1 MDLHQLT
8 LSEQEKLADM
18 IRDFLVIDH
27 PGIPEFHDDCF
38 FEGIHSTNNFLPW
51 HRVHIRILEDYI
63 RENANAADFPNIPN
77 INDAGF
83 RLPKWQPEIMPSGG
97 LPKIPVPFQ
106 ATASGIPGN
115 LNINLDPA
123 GLSSELTEMAEF
135 LDRLNNCDN
144 LPQAGFFSD
153 VLEAK
158 YHDHGH
164 TVVGGVMNEQFAPDA
179 LLFWPWHAWIDDLWY
194 IWERDCGNF
203 SQPYNFPLASGGT
216 STEFN
221 GTPPAWTGAMYIK
234 GEIRIKNGATLT
246 IAPGAIIHFR
256 ESQYNAFPTRIVVEP
271 GGTLIVD
278 GATLTGID
286 VFGDLPSTQGDAPGS
301 NYYTAWEGI
310 VVQGAPNNPGV
321 IQLINNARIE
331 HAITG
336 IRTENGGR
344 IYAHTVDFY
353 NNRNDVEIGA
363 YSGYQYAGFYYCNF
377 INDLPLRDIVWIG
390 SPLVASGD
398 CPGGIPEHHINHE
411 QSHSSETHVKVN
423 GNRGAI
429 SLHFCTIDNP
439 YQDPHGHYE
448 SRGIVSNNSQTFVYG
463 CDIRNQVTGIDG
475 KNTQPGPGRHLTVRS
490 TTFNNSFEGI
500 RLKGVDFTEI
510 SNSNNFIVPDEIPAG
525 VTPPDL
531 LSDLGR
537 PFGIYSDG
545 SSGLTV
551 ADNTFSTVGGTVSEK
566 NYGAILANSS
576 TSAASVEKRN
586 TFTNINIA
594 SQAQGNNGNL
604 KIRCNDYNAFQ
615 FGIAVTSGVLA
626 DQGACSNSSNSAA
639 GNLWDNLGT
648 CVGLD
653 NQIFK
658 ETGVPMFAYRA
669 NSFEVP
675 SCVSSGVNTQDCQ
688 TTPTSTSCDDPVIPC
703 PGCEEQRI
711 AELET
716 IKDALQP
723 GDEQVQTIAHEQQSI
738 YREKVNSLLEDENT
752 GLDDAIAFTENV
764 EALTDLDPVN
774 KAALLLLKSEG
785 GAMAPGTAAAIAAIP
800 STDPNKA
807 WLSLE
812 YDLLASG
819 RTYAQ
824 LNATE
829 KAFVESEAQQFTK
842 SSAHAKAILETAF
855 GIPVQPRIET
865 INSERGVQS
874 GRNSVQNSGISI
886 APNPANADVAL
897 LFNAPETT
905 HQSVLEVIDITG
917 REVQQFDLS
926 GYTGAVQHI
935 FSIIGWPAG
944 IYFARLS
951 INGRVAGVEKLTVI
965 H

>member
-8 LSEQEKLADM
+8 QSEQEKLAGL

-115 LNINLDPA
+115 LNINIDPA

-135 LDRLNNCDN
+135 LNRLNNCDN

-221 GTPPAWTGAMYIK
+221 GTPPAWTGTMYIK

-490 TTFNNSFEGI
+490 TTFNNNFEGI
-500 RLKGVDFTEI
+500 RLEGVDFTEI
-510 SNSNNFIVPDEIPAG
+510 GDGNNFIVPDEIPSG

-531 LSDLGR
+531 LSDIGR

-545 SSGLTV
+545 SSGITV
-551 ADNTFSTVGGTVSEK
+551 ADNTFSTVGSIASEK

-586 TFTNINIA
+586 VFTNINIA

-615 FGIAVTSGVLA
+615 FGIAVTSGVLQT
-626 DQGACSNSSNSAA
+626 QGLCFSSISPA
-639 GNLWDNLGT
+639 GNIWDNLG
-648 CVGLD
+648 CLNDD
-653 NQIFK
+653 NQIFRDIDFSIPFTYWAHSDRK
-658 ETGVPMFAYRA
+658 PTCYSPGV
-669 NSFEVP
+669 SVP
-675 SCVSSGVNTQDCQ
+675 PCGIQSVL
-688 TTPTSTSCDDPVIPC
+688 TSCDDPIIPC
-703 PGCEEQRI
+703 SHCEESKI
-711 AELET
+711 AALET
-716 IKDALQP
+716 EKSTLIP
-723 GDEQVQTIAHEQQSI
+723 GDENIQFITQEQLSI
-738 YREKVNSLLEDENT
+738 YQQGVNERLEHE
-752 GLDDAIAFTENV
+752 GLDSAITFTQNV
-764 EALTDLDPVN
+764 ETITSLWPGH
-774 KAALLLLKSEG
+774 KAALLLLKSEQESTITS
-785 GAMAPGTAAAIAAIP
+785 GTASAIAAI
-800 STDPNKA
+800 SETDPNKK
-807 WLSLE
+807 WLSLR
-812 YDLLASG
+812 YDLLNSG
-819 RTYAQ
+819 RSYDNLT
-824 LNATE
+824 ATE
-829 KAFVESEAQQFTK
+829 KALVEVEAQQKTK
-842 SSAHAKAILETAF
+842 SSAHAKAILEMAYDIPARPYIEPIAWKRNAF
-855 GIPVQPRIET
+855 LPSPDSQKKAM
-865 INSERGVQS
+865 
-874 GRNSVQNSGISI
+874 SI
-886 APNPANADVAL
+886 VPNPAQNNVTIS
-897 LFNAPETT
+897 FTAPEAT
-905 HQSVLEVIDITG
+905 HQSSIEIADLNG
-917 REVQQFDLS
+917 RILLQFDLS
-926 GYTGAVQHI
+926 NHFGSSQQTILIDAL
-935 FSIIGWPAG
+935 PTG
-944 IYFARLS
+944 IYLIRLD
-951 INGRVAGVEKLTVI
+951 INGFGAGVEKIAVI
-965 H
+965 R